1 MRHFVFTEPGFE
13 HRNEDVVRV
22 AAHLNETDGWLCALA
37 DGQGGRAG
45 GAAAAQIAVARS
57 LAATLSQ
64 SPETLLDEYC
74 WYPVVAEADEA
85 VAESDEAGLTTLVC
99 AFVTMRA
106 VCGVSCGDSAALLVQ
121 ADKTARLLTEH
132 QRKNPPVGSG
142 AAFPVAFG
150 AVLTPPWK
158 ILLLSDGVWRS
169 VGWETIERL
178 AGLLNGETLTAAL
191 RESAKGAGGGRLHD
205 DFSLILLQGDE

>member
-1 MRHFVFTEPGFE
+1 MRHFVFTEAGFE
-13 HRNEDVVRV
+13 HRNEDVVRA
-22 AAHLNETDGWLCALA
+22 AAHPDDADGWLCALA
-37 DGQGGRAG
+37 DGQGGRGG
-45 GAAAAQIAVARS
+45 GAAAAQIAIDRI
-57 LAATLSQ
+57 LTATLSHP
-64 SPETLLDEYC
+64 PETLLEEHT
-74 WYPVVAEADEA
+74 WYPVVADADEA

-99 AFVTMRA
+99 AFVTTRA

-121 ADKTARLLTEH
+121 SDKTTRRLTER

-150 AVLTPPWK
+150 AALTPPWK

-169 VGWETIERL
+169 VGWENVERL
-178 AGLLNGETLTAAL
+178 AGLLDGETLTAAL